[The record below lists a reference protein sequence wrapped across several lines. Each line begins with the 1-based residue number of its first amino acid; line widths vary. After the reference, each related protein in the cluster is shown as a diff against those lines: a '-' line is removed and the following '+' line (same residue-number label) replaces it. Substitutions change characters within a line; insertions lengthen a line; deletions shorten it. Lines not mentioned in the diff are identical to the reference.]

1 MLYAR
6 FDEGDTSMSQF
17 VLHLQSATQYE
28 RFENVT
34 AFVGQDASGS
44 FGIMAGHHRMM
55 TSLFFGLARFRTGDG
70 EWQFLAL
77 PGALLYFVN
86 NELFLNTRRYL
97 RDRDCTRITHALDD
111 QLRTEEATLR
121 QVKQSLHRLE
131 EEMFKRLWSLG
142 RGREI
147 NI

>member
-1 MLYAR
+1 MNR
-6 FDEGDTSMSQF
+6 F

-28 RFENVT
+28 RIEQVT

-44 FGIMAGHHRMM
+44 FGIMAGHQRLM
-55 TSLFFGLARFRTGDG
+55 TPLLFGLARFRIEDD

-111 QLRTEEATLR
+111 QLRAEETALH
-121 QVKQSLHRLE
+121 QVKESLHRLE
-131 EEMFKRLWSLG
+131 EEMFKRLWGLG
-142 RGREI
+142 RGQDTSA
-147 NI
+147 

>member
-1 MLYAR
+1 
-6 FDEGDTSMSQF
+6 MSQF

-28 RFENVT
+28 RIEHVT

-44 FGIMAGHHRMM
+44 FGIMAGHQRMM
-55 TSLFFGLARFRTGDG
+55 TSLLFGLARVRIGDG

-111 QLRTEEATLR
+111 QLRTEEAALR
-121 QVKQSLHRLE
+121 QVKESLRRLE

-142 RGREI
+142 RGQDTYT
-147 NI
+147 

>member
-1 MLYAR
+1 
-6 FDEGDTSMSQF
+6 MSHF

-28 RFENVT
+28 RIEPVT
-34 AFVGQDASGS
+34 AFVGYDASGS

-55 TSLFFGLARFRTGDG
+55 TSLFFGLARFRTGGG

-97 RDRDCTRITHALDD
+97 RDQDCTRITRALDD

-121 QVKQSLHRLE
+121 QVKESLRRLE

-142 RGREI
+142 RGREV